1 MKIKII
7 TTSSSTIDYMSSPY
21 SISVIPDIISYSK
34 NEEYLDYLEA
44 ESEIFYNRLKMD
56 LTGKPK
62 IEPNRIE
69 YIRKIVDASIENEY
83 EQILFILPSANIV
96 DYKALV
102 ELAMKDY
109 EISYY
114 VYQSIHIGYPL
125 AHLTL
130 EADRMLKENMDI
142 YNVIKKIDEISL
154 NIKLFIYSPE
164 KDLLS
169 AIKRVE
175 LDDDILSY
183 DDSGKIYSYNMG
195 SLNEIKVDK
204 NNYPLAKILTIYL
217 KELDKQSSMPFILYS
232 SKLSKYINFIEDT
245 ILKLYPKLKKIKAFP
260 VPPALGCMAGCN
272 SIGIGYIKKIEQ

>member
-245 ILKLYPKLKKIKAFP
+245 
-260 VPPALGCMAGCN
+260 
-272 SIGIGYIKKIEQ
+272 